1 MPSKGTKTTDSQNDA
16 DAVASRLRRDIFS
29 GIRLPR
35 ERLVETS
42 IAEAFSVS
50 RMVIRQVLSN
60 LEKEGLVVIESYKG
74 ASVADISLDLIY
86 ENYQIIAMMQGY
98 AAYLS
103 ATRLAPQDLLA
114 LETLLKAQKKIGAD
128 NVKEWQILN
137 HKFHSAINL
146 ACGSSKLIQLIRQ
159 HSQFTSF
166 WFLVLSSPGRIPIG
180 IAGHAA
186 VLEALKKRDPQ
197 QSRILIEKHII
208 EAGKYLIDSTKENL
222 PIGVWIQKK

>member
-1 MPSKGTKTTDSQNDA
+1 MPTKGNKTTDSQNGI
-16 DAVASRLRRDIFS
+16 DAVASRLRRDVFS

-35 ERLVETS
+35 ERLVETNL
-42 IAEAFSVS
+42 AEAFSVS

-60 LEKEGLVVIESYKG
+60 LEKEGLVVIEPYNV
-74 ASVADISLDLIY
+74 ASVAEISLDLIY

-98 AAYLS
+98 AAFLS
-103 ATRLAPQDLLA
+103 ATRLTPQDLQT
-114 LETLLKAQKKIGAD
+114 LETLLDAQKKIGAND
-128 NVKEWQILN
+128 VKEWQVLN
-137 HKFHSAINL
+137 HKFHSIINL
-146 ACGSSKLIQLIRQ
+146 GCGNSKLIQLIRQ

-186 VLEALKKRDPQ
+186 VLETLKKRDAQ